1 MRDCTH
7 PTQIAE
13 CLEAAARDQV
23 RKIHGQ
29 RPAPL
34 ITLQMESIL
43 QRLKKAAEIEAKN
56 RQEGWQCIDAELLI
70 GDKEEATPFLI
81 AEARLRGRIDRVERH
96 VDGTLRI
103 VDFKSSDKPRTPQ
116 EAHVK
121 VITARTKLTEADE
134 WKCFDLPDGKRG
146 LWLDLQL
153 PLYAAALQKRGQSI
167 SSVAYFALPKSIQDT
182 AILEW
187 EGFDSALI
195 DAAHLCATEAVQR
208 IRSGQFWPPAER
220 SPNASFD
227 EILLNDPLHSVQP
240 PLA

>member
-1 MRDCTH
+1 MVPDT
-7 PTQIAE
+7 P
-13 CLEAAARDQV
+13 EAAWQRRYARQIVLPQV
-23 RKIHGQ
+23 GLDGQ
-29 RPAPL
+29 R
-34 ITLQMESIL
+34 
-43 QRLKKAAEIEAKN
+43 RLAQARVLVIGAGGLGSPVALYLAAA
-56 RQEGWQCIDAELLI
+56 G
-70 GDKEEATPFLI
+70 
-81 AEARLRGRIDRVERH
+81 V
-96 VDGTLRI
+96 GTLRI

-121 VITARTKLTEADE
+121 VITSRTKLTEADE

-227 EILLNDPLHSVQP
+227 EILLHDPLHSVQP
-240 PLA
+240 PLASLQLPVY